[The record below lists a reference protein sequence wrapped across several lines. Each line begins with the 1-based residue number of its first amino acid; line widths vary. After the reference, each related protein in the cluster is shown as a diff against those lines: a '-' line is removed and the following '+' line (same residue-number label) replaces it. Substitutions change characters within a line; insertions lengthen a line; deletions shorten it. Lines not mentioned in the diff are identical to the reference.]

1 MSGTQPFLSHSAV
14 SPNLCFHNYTW
25 SRVKN
30 PILGSLFVQGV
41 AGTFLMLTDT
51 RSLGTQRASIYPE
64 PDWQFCSLLYLL
76 SPEYVAL
83 FYKYQP
89 CLTKSC
95 FGLVATTNPPDAPGR
110 QSPLGCELWSA
121 LPQRGSWGTE
131 TGPLAA
137 ITHPFFPPMCEAL
150 MRPLGDTK
158 MNTTQSQLLRS
169 SQCGT
174 IEESPADNYNT
185 RKNNHGGGGREG
197 FVGTEGRMTLCLV
210 GNPEN
215 LHGCAFEL
223 RSKVRQ
229 DLNIGK

>member
-1 MSGTQPFLSHSAV
+1 
-14 SPNLCFHNYTW
+14 
-25 SRVKN
+25 
-30 PILGSLFVQGV
+30 
-41 AGTFLMLTDT
+41 
-51 RSLGTQRASIYPE
+51 
-64 PDWQFCSLLYLL
+64 
-76 SPEYVAL
+76 
-83 FYKYQP
+83 
-89 CLTKSC
+89 
-95 FGLVATTNPPDAPGR
+95 
-110 QSPLGCELWSA
+110 
-121 LPQRGSWGTE
+121 
-131 TGPLAA
+131 
-137 ITHPFFPPMCEAL
+137 